1 MRATIGKYSRRF
13 LPVASLGALL
23 SCGDPAMA
31 AHGTARDAAPIAP
44 GISLSRVY
52 PRLSFDL
59 PVALVQ
65 APGNNGR
72 WYVLEQGGVIR
83 RFRNVADPA
92 ISKVV
97 LDIHDRIACCGEAG
111 LLGFAFHPDFPA
123 TPRAY
128 VSYTRPGPG
137 AGVPLVSYV
146 SEFTTQDGGLTFDPG
161 SERPLLTVDQ
171 PYSNHNGGNIA
182 FGPDGYLYIGLGD
195 GGSGGDP
202 QNHAQNVND
211 LLGSMLRIDVD
222 VAPPAKYAIPPDN
235 PFAGN
240 AGCAGTSG
248 CPEIY
253 AWGFR
258 NPWRWSFDT
267 ATGTLWVGDVGQ
279 DNAEEIDIV
288 ESGGNYGWRCYE
300 GTLAYD
306 TQGCGPRGDYDF
318 PVASYDHGLGYAV
331 TGGYV
336 YHGVRVPLLR
346 NAYVYGDYG
355 SGRIWAIDAQL
366 DPPVL
371 LIDSAHSISSF
382 GQDLRGEVYLLDYG
396 DGGIYRI
403 DRGGSPATLA
413 PVARPGR

>member
-1 MRATIGKYSRRF
+1 MRPISALRSRRF
-13 LPVASLGALL
+13 LPVAVGVLL
-23 SCGDPAMA
+23 LCADPAMA
-31 AHGTARDAAPIAP
+31 SRPNAAGAAPDATRNAAGLA
-44 GISLSRVY
+44 GISVARVY

-65 APGNNGR
+65 APRSNAR
-72 WYVLEQGGVIR
+72 WYVLEQAGVIR
-83 RFRNVADPA
+83 QFRNVADPA
-92 ISKVV
+92 ASKVV
-97 LDIHDRIACCGEAG
+97 LDIRDRVACCDEAG

-123 TPRAY
+123 KPLAY
-128 VSYTRPGPG
+128 ASYTRAGPNG
-137 AGVPLVSYV
+137 STPLISYI
-146 SEFTTQDGGLTFDPG
+146 SEFTTHDGGLTFDPD
-161 SERPLLTVDQ
+161 SERPILTVDQ
-171 PYSNHNGGNIA
+171 PYANHNGGTIA
-182 FGPDGYLYIGLGD
+182 FGPDGYLYIGFGD

-240 AGCAGTSG
+240 AGCVGTSG

-279 DNAEEIDIV
+279 DRAEEIDIV

-300 GTLAYD
+300 ANLPYN
-306 TQGCGPRGDYDF
+306 TQGCGPQAAYDP

-336 YHGVRVPLLR
+336 YHGVRVPSLR
-346 NAYVYGDYG
+346 NAYLYGDYG
-355 SGRIWAIDAQL
+355 SGRIWAIDARL

-371 LIDSAHSISSF
+371 LLDTTHSISSF

-403 DRGGSPATLA
+403 GRGSSP
-413 PVARPGR
+413 